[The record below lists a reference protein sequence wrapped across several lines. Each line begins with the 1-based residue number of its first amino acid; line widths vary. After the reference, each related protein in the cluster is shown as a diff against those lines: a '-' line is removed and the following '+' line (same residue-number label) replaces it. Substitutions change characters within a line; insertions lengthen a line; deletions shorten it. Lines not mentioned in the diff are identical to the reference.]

1 MTLNTIPA
9 QNIRFKIG
17 SIILLIL
24 AALMVLMHF
33 GLMFILNDHVLFF
46 SFGMF
51 SIYAFLVLL
60 IPFRKG
66 EKWAWTSS
74 WLLPIG
80 LAIPATL
87 DPGIAVYYTSFA
99 VICAVGLLLTM
110 RQFFS
115 KR

>member
-1 MTLNTIPA
+1 MSVNTIST

-17 SIILLIL
+17 SIALLIL

-33 GLMFILNDHVLFF
+33 GLMFVLKDPLLFF

-66 EKWAWTSS
+66 EKWAWFAS
-74 WLLPIG
+74 WLLPVG
-80 LAIPATL
+80 LAIPATM
-87 DPGIAVYYTSFA
+87 DPGIAVYYYSFA
-99 VICAVGLLLTM
+99 VVCAVGLLLTM
-110 RQFFS
+110 QHFFS